1 MKCNGYNTFSTV
13 MKIFTIIIGI
23 GLILIGFLYF
33 DDVECHESII
43 DGVYKREYY
52 NVGYYKGGYYIG
64 FGIGYIISVLFTICF
79 MDTLVNLLS
88 NMSENISYL
97 KKSEH
102 NKNNNILQLK
112 SNESNKSHLVKTTI
126 KCPNCSENLHNN
138 INDNHYVCLTC
149 KSKFKAN

>member
-1 MKCNGYNTFSTV
+1 MKCNGYNAFSTV
-13 MKIFTIIIGI
+13 MKIFTIITGI
-23 GLILIGFLYF
+23 GLILIDFLYF
-33 DDVECHESII
+33 A
-43 DGVYKREYY
+43 GVYK
-52 NVGYYKGGYYIG
+52 NVGYYKGGNYIG
-64 FGIGYIISVLFTICF
+64 WGIGYIIGALFTICF

-126 KCPNCSENLHNN
+126 KCPNCGENLHNN